1 MKQHFIL
8 GLFLLLITACSTPD
22 KEGAESYPIV
32 KQAISKKGMV
42 VTAHPIATQIG
53 QKVLEKGGNAV
64 DAMVAVQFALAVAY
78 PRAGNIG
85 GGGFMVYR
93 DAAGQPHTLDFRE
106 MAPAKSTKDMYLN
119 EDGDV
124 IDSLSVF
131 GHLAVGVPGAVD
143 GMYTAHQKF
152 GQLDWSEL
160 LQPAIDLA
168 NNGVVVT
175 EREAKSYNEYQAI
188 FDKYNPWEN
197 AFVKETPWEK
207 GSLLIQKDLGKTLL
221 AIQQK
226 GRDGFYTGQV
236 ASLIEQEMEA
246 NGGIITTK
254 DLENYA
260 SVWRKP
266 LVTPYKNYNIIG
278 MMPPSSGGL
287 CLAELMNMI
296 EDYPIGEWGFHSPK
310 SIHLMTE
317 AARRAY
323 ADRAEHL
330 GDMDFYEVP
339 FRELSNQK
347 YAQQRMKSYDPDKAS
362 DSDSIT
368 HGNPVLP
375 TPESDQTTHYSIVDK
390 DGGAI
395 SVTTTINSNYGSK
408 VLVKG
413 AGFFLNNEMD
423 DFSAKPG
430 SPNQFGLL
438 GNEANAIAPKKR
450 MLSSMT
456 PTIVEKDKELHLVVG
471 TPGGSKIITTV
482 FQVVVNVI
490 EFDMPLLDAV
500 HQPRFHFQW
509 LPDTLWHE
517 KGAFSSDLVEQLEKM
532 GHAPR
537 PRPAIGQVEAILV
550 KEDGTLEGVAD
561 NRGDDTAMG
570 IE

>member
-1 MKQHFIL
+1 MKQYITVATIIIV
-8 GLFLLLITACSTPD
+8 FLLTACSTPQ
-22 KEGAESYPIV
+22 EEVVYAMP
-32 KQAISKKGMV
+32 KQALSKEGMV

-53 QKVLEKGGNAV
+53 KEILEKGGNAI

-93 DAAGQPHTLDFRE
+93 EAGGRSYTLDFRE
-106 MAPAKSTKDMYLN
+106 MAPNKATKDMYLDK
-119 EDGDV
+119 DGEV

-131 GHLAVGVPGAVD
+131 GHLAVGVPGAVE
-143 GMYTAHQKF
+143 GMYTAHQRF
-152 GQLDWSEL
+152 GQLDWKVL

-168 NNGVVVT
+168 NKGVKVT
-175 EREAKSYNEYQAI
+175 QREAESYNEYQTV
-188 FDKYNPWEN
+188 FKTYNPWDN
-197 AFVKETPWEK
+197 AFVKEKMWQK
-207 GSLLIQKDLGKTLL
+207 GDLLTQKELGKTLA
-221 AIQQK
+221 AIQQQ
-226 GRDGFYTGQV
+226 GRAGFYTGAV
-236 ASLIEQEMEA
+236 ADLIVKEMEA
-246 NGGIITTK
+246 NGGIIMPE
-254 DLENYA
+254 DLKNYKA
-260 SVWRKP
+260 VWRKP
-266 LVTPYKNYNIIG
+266 LVVPYKEYQIIG

-296 EDYPIGEWGFHSPK
+296 EPYPIAEWGFQSPK

-330 GDMDFYEVP
+330 GDMDFYKVP
-339 FRELSNQK
+339 FRALMSQAYADERMETYNANQ
-347 YAQQRMKSYDPDKAS
+347 SS

-368 HGNPVLP
+368 HGNLTQPM
-375 TPESDQTTHYSIVDK
+375 PESDQTTHYSIVDK
-390 DGGAI
+390 EGNAI

-408 VLVKG
+408 VLVEG
-413 AGFFLNNEMD
+413 GGFFLNNEMD

-438 GNEANAIAPKKR
+438 GNEANAIAPQKR

-456 PTIVEKDKELHLVVG
+456 PTIVEKNKNLHLVVG

-490 EFDMPLLDAV
+490 EFDMPLTEAV
-500 HQPRFHFQW
+500 HEPRFHSQW

-517 KGAFSSDLVEQLEKM
+517 QGAFSKELIIELQDM
-532 GHAPR
+532 GHTTR
-537 PRPAIGQVEAILV
+537 PRADIGQVEAILV
-550 KEDGTLEGVAD
+550 REDGTLEGVAD
-561 NRGDDTAMG
+561 IRGDDAALG
-570 IE
+570 VE